1 MVANPLLCWKSG
13 VAGMLNDRL
22 IQRIAS
28 IDKAREFLS
37 MWTDWGVEDCGVTVH
52 SLGVTYLTLMGRE
65 LGYCAA
71 SELPAPRR
79 GQYGHVFADVRS
91 DSVWFHQGNREVVLL
106 AEFERYTGQRKDLK
120 PKVENLLLAQLRW
133 EAPNSTLIM
142 AYWTEGLVSLPD
154 HGELRSVVSSGF
166 TTSVRE
172 EVAGGNSGTIQFL
185 QFVMT
190 KGRDGLLRLTG
201 IVVRGNG

>member
-1 MVANPLLCWKSG
+1 M
-13 VAGMLNDRL
+13 
-22 IQRIAS
+22 
-28 IDKAREFLS
+28 
-37 MWTDWGVEDCGVTVH
+37 
-52 SLGVTYLTLMGRE
+52 
-65 LGYCAA
+65 
-71 SELPAPRR
+71 
-79 GQYGHVFADVRS
+79 
-91 DSVWFHQGNREVVLL
+91 L

-120 PKVENLLLAQLRW
+120 PKVENLLLAQHRW
-133 EAPNSTLIM
+133 EVPDCKLLM

-172 EVAGGNSGTIQFL
+172 EVSGGNSGTIQFL

>member
-1 MVANPLLCWKSG
+1 MVVNPLLCWKSG
-13 VAGMLNDRL
+13 VPGMLNDGI
-22 IQRIAS
+22 IQKVATL
-28 IDKAREFLS
+28 DKARELLPI
-37 MWTDWGVEDCGVTVH
+37 WTDWGVDDCGVTIH
-52 SLGVTYLTLMGRE
+52 SLGVTYLTLLGRE

-71 SELPAPRR
+71 SELPAPRE

-91 DSVWFHQGNREVVLL
+91 DSVWFNGASQGVVLL
-106 AEFERYTGQRKDLK
+106 AEYERYTGQRKDLK
-120 PKVENLLLAQLRW
+120 PKVENLLLAQHRW
-133 EAPNSTLIM
+133 EAPDCMMLM

-154 HGELRSVVSSGF
+154 HSDLRSVVSTGF

-172 EVAGGNSGTIQFL
+172 EVAGGNAGNIQFL

-190 KGRDGLLRLTG
+190 KGPDGLLRLTG

>member
-1 MVANPLLCWKSG
+1 
-13 VAGMLNDRL
+13 MLNDNL
-22 IQRIAS
+22 IHQIANL
-28 IDKAREFLS
+28 DKAREILPI
-37 MWTDWGVEDCGVTVH
+37 WTDWGVEDCGVTIH
-52 SLGVTYLTLMGRE
+52 SLGVTYLTLLGRE
-65 LGYCAA
+65 LGFCSA
-71 SELPAPRR
+71 SELPAPRE

-91 DSVWFHQGNREVVLL
+91 DSVWFDRDSHGVTLL
-106 AEFERYTGQRKDLK
+106 AEYERYTGQRKDLK
-120 PKVENLLLAQLRW
+120 PKAENLLLAQHRW
-133 EAPNSTLIM
+133 DAPDCTMLM

-154 HGELRSVVSSGF
+154 HGELRSVISSGF